1 MNKDDV
7 IKEGTLSFH
16 FYYLSLASRFDRP
29 MQLINRMKNNR
40 IFLVSKKSGMLFV
53 KINWTRLCA
62 PTTNKAIT
70 ALPMTMFTF
79 FITAPPFGFPTLT
92 IAMDKVSI
100 LIKDAV
106 YLKRLR
112 SFDQNLLLAVR
123 YNNLQGGSALGDEQM
138 IQRAVEWI
146 EVNLE
151 RNIQLA
157 DVASFAGYSK
167 FHFHRLFQSVL
178 NMSVDQYIRTRRLA
192 AAAVLLIH
200 SDERILDIAFYA
212 SFNSQEAFSRAFKK
226 TYRLAPGEYR
236 RIMRSII
243 FKQEEE
249 CMMQEIKG
257 WFLSGSHPHLYKMGI
272 DRQVVH
278 TGNASGYLHSQF
290 VTEAAEF
297 ATMMQQ
303 FKADKFLGKRLKLS
317 CFIKCEDVDQFAG
330 AWMRVDDQLG
340 DVLQFDNMGN
350 RPIKGTLDWN
360 FYSIVLDVPS
370 RSQMISFGVLLQ
382 GKGKLWVNQFQFE
395 EVPETYATT
404 NLEVMP
410 ELLDEPVNLSF
421 DE

>member
-1 MNKDDV
+1 MLLVKTNW
-7 IKEGTLSFH
+7 
-16 FYYLSLASRFDRP
+16 
-29 MQLINRMKNNR
+29 MK
-40 IFLVSKKSGMLFV
+40 
-53 KINWTRLCA
+53 LCA
-62 PTTNKAIT
+62 PTTNTAIM

-79 FITAPPFGFPTLT
+79 FITTPPFDISSLT
-92 IAMDKVSI
+92 IAIDKLSI

-106 YLKRLR
+106 SLKGLR
-112 SFDQNLLLAVR
+112 SFDQNLPSVVR
-123 YNNLQGGSALGDEQM
+123 YNNLQGGSALEDERM

-146 EVNLE
+146 EENLQ
-151 RNIQLA
+151 RDIQLA
-157 DVASFAGYSK
+157 DVASFSGYSK

-178 NMSVDQYIRTRRLA
+178 NMSVDQYIRIRRLA
-192 AAAVLLIH
+192 VAAVLLIH
-200 SDERILDIAFYA
+200 SDERILDIAFFA

-236 RIMRSII
+236 RIMRSIS
-243 FKQEEE
+243 FKQEEGF
-249 CMMQEIKG
+249 MMQEMNG
-257 WFLSGSHPHLYKMGI
+257 WFLSGSHPHQYKMGI

-290 VTEAAEF
+290 VTEAEEF

-317 CFIKCEDVDQFAG
+317 CFIKCEDVVQFAG

-360 FYSIVLDVPS
+360 YYSIVLDVPS
-370 RSQMISFGVLLQ
+370 RSQTISFGVLLQ

-404 NLEVMP
+404 NLEIMP